1 MGGRM
6 SDDELA
12 RMAAET
18 EFLRERLREL
28 EAREIFDA
36 LRGSGN
42 VRLAEKWSRAHGR
55 LQASGRL
62 NDAKDLDAGRAAP
75 DEARDALE
83 EFQRVCAEI
92 DAWLGRERYGRDER
106 GTT

>member
-1 MGGRM
+1 M

-18 EFLRERLREL
+18 AFLRERLREL

-62 NDAKDLDAGRAAP
+62 TATDLDAGRAAP

-83 EFQRVCAEI
+83 EFQRVWAEI
-92 DAWLGRERYGRDER
+92 DAWLGRERSGRDER